1 MAKGPDLGLAG
12 VHPRGDREDTVHEGH
27 TIVVGMD
34 STPGS
39 AEALRW
45 ALHEAVA
52 RHWALHLV
60 HGLPDAGPE
69 GNSDFDNR
77 LAAEVML
84 AAAALRAADVGIG
97 EVRQTVAARPAGP
110 LLIELSEDA
119 ALLVVGARRHDGTPP
134 GPRGNSV
141 GDHVSR
147 FARCPVVVVASSP
160 NAPTGLIAVNVRGDA
175 ADRRALEFA
184 FDHAAAAHAEVEVV
198 HAWREP
204 EPGPLD
210 FSALVDDRIELHR
223 RASEVM
229 VGEQL
234 AGFATTHPDVPVRR
248 VSLPADPRDALLW
261 SSAQADLLVLA
272 APDPAAERCGP
283 DLVELTAL
291 RHSHCPVVF
300 AR

>member
-1 MAKGPDLGLAG
+1 LLDSSVGFQ
-12 VHPRGDREDTVHEGH
+12 EDAVHESH

-34 STPGS
+34 ETPAS

-45 ALHEAVA
+45 AIHEARV

-60 HGLPDAGPE
+60 HGLPEPGPGGDQAGDRAE
-69 GNSDFDNR
+69 ADNR

-84 AAAALRAADVGIG
+84 AAAAVHATDGGVAD
-97 EVRQTVAARPAGP
+97 VRQTVAARPAGP
-110 LLIELSEDA
+110 LLIEASEDA
-119 ALLVVGARRHDGTPP
+119 ALLVVGARHGGRSSVR
-134 GPRGNSV
+134 RGDSV
-141 GDHVSR
+141 GAHVSR
-147 FARCPVVVVASSP
+147 FARCPVVVVAS
-160 NAPTGLIAVNVRGDA
+160 APHSRTGLIAVNVRGDA
-175 ADRRALEFA
+175 ADRAALEFA
-184 FDHAAAAHAEVEVV
+184 FDHASATRSEVEVV

-210 FSALVDDRIELHR
+210 FSALVDDPTELHQ

>member
-1 MAKGPDLGLAG
+1 MSAARGARFAG
-12 VHPRGDREDTVHEGH
+12 FIRGFQEDAVRESH
-27 TIVVGMD
+27 TIVVGLD
-34 STPGS
+34 ETPAS

-45 ALHEAVA
+45 AIHEGLA

-60 HGLPDAGPE
+60 HGLPEPGPGGDE
-69 GNSDFDNR
+69 TDFDNR

-84 AAAALRAADVGIG
+84 AAAALHAADGGVA
-97 EVRQTVAARPAGP
+97 EVRQTIAARPAGP
-110 LLIELSEDA
+110 LLIEASEDA
-119 ALLVVGARRHDGTPP
+119 ALLVVGARHGGTSAVR
-134 GPRGNSV
+134 RGDSV
-141 GDHVSR
+141 GAHVSR
-147 FARCPVVVVASSP
+147 FARCPVVVVASPP
-160 NAPTGLIAVNVRGDA
+160 NSRTGLIAVHVRGDA

-184 FDHAAAAHAEVEVV
+184 FDHATATHSEVEVV

-210 FSALVDDRIELHR
+210 FSALVDDRTALHQ

-234 AGFATTHPDVPVRR
+234 AGFASTHPDVPVRR

-272 APDPAAERCGP
+272 APDAAAERCGP